1 MHLIIYIDIVIV
13 CMCALLCVRRKND
26 MLDINYLLVNTNM
39 VFVQKLNIFLSYL
52 FLLIAMAAIASGICF
67 IALRDLDKTSR
78 AIYPLMVVTKYTWSF
93 IIGWVATGLCLLEG
107 FVFLCLLRM
116 DYEDV
121 GESGR
126 YHTM

>member
-1 MHLIIYIDIVIV
+1 
-13 CMCALLCVRRKND
+13 
-26 MLDINYLLVNTNM
+26 
-39 VFVQKLNIFLSYL
+39 
-52 FLLIAMAAIASGICF
+52 MAAISSGICF

-78 AIYPLMVVTKYTWSF
+78 AIYPVNVELRYDWSF

-107 FVFLCLLRM
+107 FVFLALLRM

-121 GESGR
+121 AESGR